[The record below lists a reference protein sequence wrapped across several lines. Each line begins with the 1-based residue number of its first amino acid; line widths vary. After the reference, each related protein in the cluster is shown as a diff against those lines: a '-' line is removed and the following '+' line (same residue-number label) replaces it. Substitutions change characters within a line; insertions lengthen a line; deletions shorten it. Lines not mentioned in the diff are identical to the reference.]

1 MLIYILRTD
10 FCSKDRRL
18 IKDNLLSHVLYE
30 NYGLKLS
37 NAEIDRNEYGKP
49 YLRNWPDIF
58 FNISYSINFIACS
71 IGRGEHGV
79 DCEKVRS
86 FDYYVAQR
94 AFSKSEQ
101 QMLKNSE
108 DKEKFFFSIW
118 TLKECLGK
126 AKGTGLNYDL
136 RKTTFVI
143 NYDSI
148 SCSDDSF
155 NYKTFELRNGYM
167 LSTAT
172 KEAIEDIEI
181 KEVVME
187 NGELNNVRQSVQ
199 KI

>member
-10 FCSKDRRL
+10 FCNKNRRL
-18 IKDNLLSHVLYE
+18 IRDNLLSHVLYE
-30 NYGLKLS
+30 NYGLNLS

-79 DCEKVRS
+79 DCEMVRS

-126 AKGTGLNYDL
+126 SKGTGLNYDL